1 MKKVTIVD
9 IAKKAGVSV
18 TSVSFAFNNPNRLPE
33 GTVQRILEIAEEIG
47 YVPDPIA
54 RSMSTGKTGVIGL
67 LVPQPISEI
76 IRNPFLS
83 EFIEGVG
90 EISIREGLSIL
101 LVPPLEGSVKRAV
114 ARTAVD
120 GFITI
125 GLELYKSTIAIL
137 RRRGVAFVMVD
148 TDTVENISSVNIQD
162 RKGAYLIMKH
172 ILEQGHREIGI
183 LGIRS
188 GKEQKINEYSGTL
201 RDRIAGYQDALF
213 EYGFHINEKQI
224 HLTESSSTHKG
235 GIDGYKHLKKIMP
248 EITCMVTMSDVI
260 AYGVMEAV
268 KSEGLNIPDDIS
280 IVGFDDIPY
289 SKLVSP
295 PLTTVSQPIRKKG
308 RLAAEILIQNIN
320 GNKKIVH
327 EVLPVKL
334 LIRDSVS
341 HPKQYGH

>member
-1 MKKVTIVD
+1 MKKVTIID
-9 IAKKAGVSV
+9 IAKKAGVST
-18 TSVSFAFNNPNRLPE
+18 TSVSFAFNNPSRLSE

-47 YVPDPIA
+47 YVPDPVA

-125 GLELYKSTIAIL
+125 GLELYKSTMEIL
-137 RRRGVAFVMVD
+137 KRRGVAFVMVD
-148 TDTVENISSVNIQD
+148 ADPVENVSSVNIQD
-162 RKGAYLIMKH
+162 KKGAYLIMKH
-172 ILEQGHREIGI
+172 VLELGHREIGI

-188 GKEQKINEYSGTL
+188 GKQQKINEYSGTL
-201 RDRIAGYQDALF
+201 RDRISGYQDALL
-213 EYGFHINEKQI
+213 EYGSSIDEDNI
-224 HLTESSSTHKG
+224 HLIECSSTLTG
-235 GIDGYKHLKKIMP
+235 GIDGYKHLKKVMP
-248 EITCMVTMSDVI
+248 KMTCIVTMADVI
-260 AYGVMEAV
+260 AYGVIDAV
-268 KSEGLNIPDDIS
+268 KKEGLRIPEDIS

-289 SKLVSP
+289 SRLVSP
-295 PLTTVSQPIRKKG
+295 PLTTVSQPVRKKG
-308 RLAAEILIQNIN
+308 RIAAELLMHHIN
-320 GNKKIVH
+320 GNHKIIH
-327 EVLPVKL
+327 EVLPIKIIV
-334 LIRDSVS
+334 RDSVS
-341 HPKQYGH
+341 HPK